1 MVEIEITSSSATILL
16 CHPWADINQ
25 DIEYNKRETS
35 AFRRDHVCPWR
46 FWINLSLKVI
56 NHNIGRKGVVGLQQQ
71 WDNLLDK
78 PQASRQKVI

>member
-25 DIEYNKRETS
+25 DIENNKRETG

-56 NHNIGRKGVVGLQQQ
+56 NHNTGRKGFVVLQPQL
-71 WDNLLDK
+71 DYLLDK
-78 PQASRQKVI
+78 PQAYQDRR